1 MNEPERILF
10 FIKFGKKKY
19 LESLLKNGEL
29 FFNAPK
35 VFNKIKETNTEQGD
49 ENEGAIWIK
58 NSENVELTINHPEI
72 GEYKFKSIP
81 NKVTKLT
88 QFNHNYLICSFY
100 AITNRDFEQS
110 KILEID
116 ERMSNFGEYAL
127 IISNTKLLTDSIIN
141 SAEKEGLSLSGKK
154 VEYKELSIL
163 GRIELNPFIKKIEHS
178 YQKEYRLVIKNSLES
193 SKILKVCELGEN
205 GKIIPTENLKK
216 LKFEIK

>member
-29 FFNAPK
+29 FFNATK
-35 VFNKIKETNTEQGD
+35 EFNKIKETNNEQGD

-58 NSENVELTINHPEI
+58 NFENVELTINHPEI
-72 GEYKFKSIP
+72 GEYKFKSVP
-81 NKVTKLT
+81 NKITKLT
-88 QFNHNYLICSFY
+88 QFNHNYLTCSFY
-100 AITNRDFEQS
+100 AITNKDFEQS

-127 IISNTKLLTDSIIN
+127 IISNTKLLTDSILN

-163 GRIELNPFIKKIEHS
+163 GRIELNPFIKKIEHN

-193 SKILKVCELGEN
+193 SKILKVCKLGEN